1 MVYHTETNRLSKG
14 GEAMKDTKQRVM
26 EALLDDQNETLTA
39 AARAAKVSRRTVYN
53 LLSEED
59 FAKAYQHQ
67 REAQAIERAERL
79 EAKRQQAI
87 DDVFGIML
95 DTSQPGATRLKAASL
110 LLSEANA
117 AQDRVDAISKS
128 MTFTAS
134 WF

>member
-1 MVYHTETNRLSKG
+1 
-14 GEAMKDTKQRVM
+14 MKDTKQRVM